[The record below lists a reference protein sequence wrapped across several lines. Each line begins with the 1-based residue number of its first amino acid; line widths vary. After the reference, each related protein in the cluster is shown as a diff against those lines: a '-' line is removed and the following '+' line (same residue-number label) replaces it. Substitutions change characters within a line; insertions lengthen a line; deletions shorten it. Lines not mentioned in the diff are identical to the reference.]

1 MAATKVRNLIAYKD
15 YTHTLSIKL
24 DSSSFLSQFQTS
36 FQPFRNNASAIIPE
50 KAFLVPELYRL
61 HIGRLHLNTAQR
73 LQEFVKVMHGLDYC
87 KLLGPAPAIA
97 QSPITAVEQSDTA
110 RSVAHIAPLKID
122 VTGLTTES
130 TNPSRATH
138 LYLSLVDP
146 TYRLQPFLQSLRDCF
161 SAAGFPLLKTSKKY
175 RVKVTD
181 GRMVLWHTYFVLP
194 NGKRV
199 YYKREARP
207 VFYPRELL
215 KVYENTIWAKE
226 VPLERIS
233 LDGIGIRERTSEG
246 DTVFKLPPEV
256 DSVALP

>member
-1 MAATKVRNLIAYKD
+1 MAATKFRNSIPYKE
-15 YTHTLSIKL
+15 YTHTLSIRL
-24 DSSSFLSQFQTS
+24 GTSSFLSQFQTS

-61 HIGRLHLNTAQR
+61 NIGKLRLNTAQR
-73 LQEFVKVMHGLDYC
+73 LQEFLKVMHGLDYC

-97 QSPITAVEQSDTA
+97 QSPITAVEQFDTA

-122 VTGLTTES
+122 VSGLTTES

-138 LYLSLVDP
+138 LYLLLVDP
-146 TYRLQPFLQSLRDCF
+146 TYRLQLFLQSLRDCF
-161 SAAGFPLLKTSKKY
+161 SAAGFPLLKTSEKQ
-175 RVKVTD
+175 RVKVID
-181 GRMVLWHTYFVLP
+181 ARMVHWHTYIVLP
-194 NGKRV
+194 NGERR

-207 VFYPRELL
+207 IFDMRELL
-215 KVYENTIWAKE
+215 KVYKNTIWAKE

-246 DTVFKLPPEV
+246 DTVFTPPREV